1 MTIPSG
7 LRAATILHAAGKPVA
22 VLAVLALFAAVA
34 IAQQPPDALQM
45 YRDGRYNQAVETTLG
60 ELDDNPRN
68 MNAYSVLGWSL
79 LALGRY
85 EEAVEY
91 GLQGLQVAPSDQRV
105 LHIVGEAKFQLGDD
119 LEALEYFQRYI
130 AAAPQGNL
138 VPQVYRTMGEIL
150 IRFEEYNRADIA
162 LSTAVY
168 HNGNN
173 AGWWA
178 RLGYA
183 REQAQEFTTARSAY
197 ERALE
202 LNADDAE
209 AAGGLERL
217 P

>member
-1 MTIPSG
+1 VSISSG
-7 LRAATILHAAGKPVA
+7 LRAALTFRAANKPA
-22 VLAVLALFAAVA
+22 IVLAALAVVATVA
-34 IAQQPPDALQM
+34 IGQQPPDALQM
-45 YRDGRYNQAVETTLG
+45 YREGRYNQAVETTLG

-105 LHIVGEAKFQLGDD
+105 LHIVGEARFQLGDD
-119 LEALEYFQRYI
+119 PEALEYFQRYI

-138 VPQVYRTMGEIL
+138 VPQVYRNIGEIL

-162 LSTAVY
+162 LSTAVH

-183 REQAQEFTTARSAY
+183 REQAEEFESARSAY

-202 LNADDAE
+202 LNSANTE